1 MLRSTRITG
10 CHNADCEHEMKLDIK
25 NILDSYFR
33 ENDGDD
39 SCPVC
44 VEDEGQRSPLY
55 AIASFIRQH
64 NLTLSSCNLELAWEY
79 ICGGKSGLKNEI
91 VGLSSAGRLNN
102 ASAQELYE
110 KYLRS
115 DIGVQ
120 IDKILMEAIE
130 HIRATTQII
139 DDGNKNTIE
148 CETNLIE
155 QADTIRTRSGDV
167 DIAIQKLLDLS
178 QLMVESTRE
187 NREQITET
195 NKKLVTLQNELEQ
208 AKNEA
213 DFDQLTKLPN
223 RRKFER
229 TLDEVLE
236 KLLQNGQPLVLA
248 FIDIDH
254 FKKIND
260 TFGHECGD
268 RVLRLVADEL
278 SSLSNSKC
286 HTSRY
291 GGEEFAVIFED
302 ENIDGVCKRVDQCRD
317 ALARRELVDL
327 ESGSAV
333 GKVTFSAGVAEC
345 LETDTKRSILRKA
358 DLALYEAKSQGR
370 NNVLTYSNDL

>member
-1 MLRSTRITG
+1 
-10 CHNADCEHEMKLDIK
+10 MKLDIK
-25 NILDSYFR
+25 NILESYFKDN
-33 ENDGDD
+33 EGDD
-39 SCPVC
+39 ACPVC
-44 VEDEGQRSPLY
+44 IEDDGARSPLF

-64 NLTLSSCNLELAWEY
+64 NLNLSSTNLELAWEY
-79 ICGGKSGLKNEI
+79 ICGGKVGLKNEI
-91 VGLSSAGRLNN
+91 VGLSSAGRLDNG
-102 ASAQELYE
+102 SAVELHE

-120 IDKILMEAIE
+120 IDKILMEAIA
-130 HIRATTQII
+130 HIRETTTII
-139 DDGNKNTIE
+139 EDGNKNTIE
-148 CETNLIE
+148 CETNLIA
-155 QADTIRTRSGDV
+155 QADNIRSRSGDI
-167 DIAIQKLLDLS
+167 DIAIKKLLDLS

-187 NREQITET
+187 NREQIHDT
-195 NKKLVTLQNELEQ
+195 NKKLARLQNELEL
-208 AKNEA
+208 ARNEA
-213 DFDQLTKLPN
+213 DYDQLTKLAN

-236 KLLQNGQPLVLA
+236 KLLAKGQSLVLA

-278 SSLSNSKC
+278 SSLANSKC

-291 GGEEFAVIFED
+291 GGEEFAVIFEAA
-302 ENIDGVCKRVDQCRD
+302 NIKDVWKKVDNCRE
-317 ALARRELVDL
+317 ALASRELVDL
-327 ESGSAV
+327 ESGQAI
-333 GKVTFSAGVAEC
+333 GKVSFSAGVAEC
-345 LETDTKRSILRKA
+345 LKSDNKRSILRKA

>member
-1 MLRSTRITG
+1 
-10 CHNADCEHEMKLDIK
+10 MKLDIK

-33 ENDGDD
+33 DNDNDD

-44 VEDEGQRSPLY
+44 IEEDGQRSPLY

-64 NLTLSSCNLELAWEY
+64 NLDLSSCNLELAWEY
-79 ICGGKSGLKNEI
+79 ICGGKMSLKNEI
-91 VGLSSAGRLNN
+91 GGLSSAGRFNN
-102 ASAQELYE
+102 ASAAELHD

-115 DIGVQ
+115 DLGVQ
-120 IDKILMEAIE
+120 IDKILMEAIS
-130 HIRATTQII
+130 HIRKTSQIM
-139 DDGNKNTIE
+139 DDGAKTSIE

-155 QADTIRTRSGDV
+155 HADHIRTRTGDI
-167 DIAIQKLLDLS
+167 DLAIQKLLDLS
-178 QLMVESTRE
+178 QLMVESTRD
-187 NREQITET
+187 NREQIGET
-195 NKKLVTLQNELEQ
+195 NKKLAELQNELEH
-208 AKNEA
+208 ARNEA

-229 TLDEVLE
+229 TLDDLLENMIQGRQAPVL
-236 KLLQNGQPLVLA
+236 V

-254 FKKIND
+254 FKKVND

-291 GGEEFAVIFED
+291 GGEEFAMIFEGKEIED
-302 ENIDGVCKRVDQCRD
+302 VWKIVDQCRD
-317 ALARRELVDL
+317 ALAHRGLVDL
-327 ESGSAV
+327 ESGKSI
-333 GKVTFSAGVAEC
+333 GKLTFSAGIAEC
-345 LETDTKRSILRKA
+345 LKSDTKRSLLRKA

-370 NNVLTYSNDL
+370 NKVLQYSTGF

>member
-1 MLRSTRITG
+1 M
-10 CHNADCEHEMKLDIK
+10 E
-25 NILDSYFR
+25 SYFR
-33 ENDGDD
+33 ENDGDE

-44 VEDEGQRSPLY
+44 IEDDGQRSPIY

-64 NLTLSSCNLELAWEY
+64 NLALSSCNLELAWEY
-79 ICGGKSGLKNEI
+79 ICGGKSVLKNEI
-91 VGLSSAGRLNN
+91 LGLSSAGRLNN
-102 ASAQELYE
+102 ASAQELHE

-148 CETNLIE
+148 CEVNLIE
-155 QADTIRTRSGDV
+155 QADSIRSRSGDV

-187 NREQITET
+187 NRDQINET
-195 NKKLVTLQNELEQ
+195 NKKLANLQTELEL
-208 AKNEA
+208 ARNEA
-213 DFDQLTKLPN
+213 DFDQLTKLAN

-229 TLDEVLE
+229 TLDEVLQ
-236 KLLQNGQPLVLA
+236 KLVDKGQPMVLA

-268 RVLRLVADEL
+268 RVLRLVAEEL
-278 SSLSNSKC
+278 ETLSNSRC

-302 ENIDGVCKRVDQCRD
+302 EDIKAVCKRIDQCRE
-317 ALARRELVDL
+317 ALASRSLVDL
-327 ESGSAV
+327 ESGKAL
-333 GKVTFSAGVAEC
+333 GTVTFSVGVAEC
-345 LETDTKRSILRKA
+345 LDSDSKRSLLRKA

-370 NNVLTYSNDL
+370 NRVLTYSNDL

>member
-1 MLRSTRITG
+1 
-10 CHNADCEHEMKLDIK
+10 MKLDIK
-25 NILDSYFR
+25 NILENYFR
-33 ENDGDD
+33 ENNGDET
-39 SCPVC
+39 CPVC
-44 VEDEGQRSPLY
+44 IEDEGEKSPLY
-55 AIASFIRQH
+55 AIASFIHQH

-79 ICGGKSGLKNEI
+79 ICGGKSVLKNEI
-91 VGLSSAGRLNN
+91 MGLSSAGRLDN
-102 ASAQELYE
+102 AAAQQLHE

-115 DIGVQ
+115 DIGIH
-120 IDKILMEAIE
+120 IDKILMQAIE
-130 HIRATTQII
+130 HIRNTTQII

-148 CETNLIE
+148 CESNLIE
-155 QADTIRTRSGDV
+155 HADNIRTGSGNIDA
-167 DIAIQKLLDLS
+167 AIQKLLDLS

-187 NREQITET
+187 NREQIAET
-195 NKKLVTLQNELEQ
+195 NEKLASLQGELEQ
-208 AKNEA
+208 ARNEA

-229 TLDEVLE
+229 TLDTSLE
-236 KLLQNGQPLVLA
+236 KMHKDDQPLVLS

-254 FKKIND
+254 FKKVND

-302 ENIDGVCKRVDQCRD
+302 VDVDEVCRRIDECREV
-317 ALARRELVDL
+317 LARRELVDL

-333 GKVTFSAGVAEC
+333 GKVTFSAGVAQG
-345 LETDTKRSILRKA
+345 LETDTKRSLLRKA

-370 NNVLTYSNDL
+370 NNVMTYSNGS

>member
-1 MLRSTRITG
+1 
-10 CHNADCEHEMKLDIK
+10 MKIDIK
-25 NILDSYFR
+25 NILETYFR
-33 ENDGDD
+33 EGDGDE

-44 VEDEGQRSPLY
+44 IEDDGDRSPLY
-55 AIASFIRQH
+55 AIAGFIRQH
-64 NLTLSSCNLELAWEY
+64 NLSLTSCNLELAWEY
-79 ICGGKSGLKNEI
+79 ICGGKHGFKNE
-91 VGLSSAGRLNN
+91 VMGLSSAGRLDNS
-102 ASAQELYE
+102 SAQELHE

-120 IDKILMEAIE
+120 IDKILMEAME

-139 DDGNKNTIE
+139 DDGNQNSIE
-148 CETNLIE
+148 CETKLIK
-155 QADTIRTRSGDV
+155 QADNIRSRSGDI

-187 NREQITET
+187 NRDQITET
-195 NKKLVTLQNELEQ
+195 NNKLAGLQNELEQ
-208 AKNEA
+208 ARNEA
-213 DFDQLTKLPN
+213 DFDELTKLAN

-236 KLLQNGQPLVLA
+236 KLLKKGQPLVLG

-268 RVLRLVADEL
+268 RVLKLVADEL

-302 ENIDGVCKRVDQCRD
+302 ESVAEVFRRVDECREN
-317 ALARRELVDL
+317 LARRELVDV
-327 ESGSAV
+327 ESGSAL

-345 LETDTKRSILRKA
+345 LESDTKRSILRKA
-358 DLALYEAKSQGR
+358 DLALYEAKSKGR
-370 NNVLTYSNDL
+370 NNVLTYASER